1 MNSIALMMDIFY
13 KVFPFVD
20 KELAH
25 WRKRAEQIPDPVLK
39 KQALSSIGSKAF
51 HCQGGAIFALLADNK
66 WNRAETIKF
75 IVGYQTMSDYLDN
88 LCDRGTSLNPEDFS
102 ALHEAM
108 KHSIDPALGKTDYY
122 RFRNEKDDGG
132 YLHEL
137 VDVCQSVLRGIRHHT
152 IILPYMEALN
162 SYYCELQVHKH
173 VTVDER
179 ATRLMDWARTRIS
192 DFPSLAWYEFSA
204 CAGST
209 LGIFCLCAY
218 STQKDFNEEK
228 AISIFNGYFP
238 YIQGLHILLDYFID
252 QEEDHKEGDLNF
264 CSYYRDD
271 EELMA
276 SFASFFSKSL
286 DTAANIPDKGFHQLI
301 LKGLLGL
308 YLSDSKIKSQKNVR
322 RLARKVI
329 KLGGRQAY
337 FFYGM
342 ARVYNM
348 LSARS

>member
-1 MNSIALMMDIFY
+1 MIDIFY
-13 KVFPFVD
+13 KIFPFVD

-25 WRKRAEQIPDPVLK
+25 WRKRAEQIPDPELK

-66 WNRAETIKF
+66 LNRAETIKF

-88 LCDRGTSLNPEDFS
+88 LCDRSTSLDPKDFS

-108 KHSIDPALGKTDYY
+108 QHSIDPGLEKTDYY
-122 RFRNEKDDGG
+122 RFRTENNDGG

-137 VDVCQSVLRGIRHHT
+137 VDVCQSVLRGIRHYS
-152 IILPYMEALN
+152 IILPYIGALN

-173 VTVDER
+173 VTEEER
-179 ATRLMDWARTRIS
+179 AARLMDWAKTRNS
-192 DFPSLAWYEFSA
+192 DFPALAWYEFSA

-218 STQKDFNEEK
+218 SIQKDFSEEK

-252 QEEDHKEGDLNF
+252 QEEDKKEGDLNF
-264 CSYYRDD
+264 CSYYRGDD
-271 EELMA
+271 ELMA
-276 SFASFFSKSL
+276 SFASFISKSL
-286 DTAANIPDKGFHQLI
+286 DTAANIPDTRFHQLI

-322 RLARKVI
+322 QLVRKVI
-329 KLGGRQAY
+329 KLGGRQTY

-342 ARVYNM
+342 GRVYNM
-348 LSARS
+348 LRAKA